1 MHVCAR
7 VCVHVCVCVC
17 VFGRYKVK
25 PENETSPKQ
34 ELLLHN
40 KEVGNDFEVLKT
52 TQVFQMKYY
61 FKMEENM
68 KTKKL
73 LLVDRKNGYLIYM
86 HKTVLKY
93 LDIFSS
99 HYSEWEEFSWFLWY

>member
-1 MHVCAR
+1 MEYC
-7 VCVHVCVCVC
+7 
-17 VFGRYKVK
+17 
-25 PENETSPKQ
+25 
-34 ELLLHN
+34 
-40 KEVGNDFEVLKT
+40 
-52 TQVFQMKYY
+52 

-73 LLVDRKNGYLIYM
+73 LLVDRKNRYLIYM

-99 HYSEWEEFSWFLWY
+99 HHSEWEEFSWFLWY

>member
-1 MHVCAR
+1 MCACVCTCVCAR
-7 VCVHVCVCVC
+7 VCVCVC

-99 HYSEWEEFSWFLWY
+99 HYSE